1 MPNVTPEVITPE
13 SVRTIVGKYL
23 QTAGMLPLVLD
34 MERSQGVLLRDRLE
48 GRTFLD
54 FFGFFAS
61 NAPGMNHPKLT
72 GDEDFL
78 ARLKQA
84 AINKVTN
91 SDVLTEHKARFV
103 QTFSRIGIP
112 EYMKYAF

>member
-34 MERSQGVLLRDRLE
+34 MERCLVVLLRDRLE
-48 GRTFLD
+48 GLTCVALC
-54 FFGFFAS
+54 GFIPS
-61 NAPGMNHPKLT
+61 NAVGMTHPKLS
-72 GDEDFL
+72 GAEDLL
-78 ARLKQA
+78 ALLKQA
-84 AINKVTN
+84 AIDRVTI

-112 EYMKYAF
+112 